1 MLWMKWEKCLQ
12 SLWLSYVNDVIC
24 SRVMNDYKMPC
35 LVSLIW
41 VLNEEAKTIWVCWL
55 YSWINLLC
63 KKWNSRWELGLIL
76 WKWKHNKKRIDWR
89 ERQRNKRR
97 ELKKNREWIMIR
109 RFLLFVDTSFESE
122 NQLTTHDFEQTD
134 YMNELDIRTSASNKR
149 FKSNSIYILSSTLNQ
164 TCCIQFINT
173 LKLIITTANDINW
186 RKNWYIYSQLN
197 SLLILSKTTDPIYL
211 KQ

>member
-1 MLWMKWEKCLQ
+1 
-12 SLWLSYVNDVIC
+12 
-24 SRVMNDYKMPC
+24 MNDYKMPC

-109 RFLLFVDTSFESE
+109 RFLLFVDRSFESE
-122 NQLTTHDFEQTD
+122 NQVTTHDLEQRN
-134 YMNELDIRTSASNKR
+134 YLNQLDIRTSASNKR

-173 LKLIITTANDINW
+173 LKLIITTANDIN
-186 RKNWYIYSQLN
+186 
-197 SLLILSKTTDPIYL
+197 
-211 KQ
+211 

>member
-122 NQLTTHDFEQTD
+122 NQVTTHDLEQTD
-134 YMNELDIRTSASNKR
+134 YLNELDIRTSASNKW
-149 FKSNSIYILSSTLNQ
+149 FKSNSIYILSSIVNQ
-164 TCCIQFINT
+164 TRCIQFINT
-173 LKLIITTANDINW
+173 SKLIITTSSNDINW

-197 SLLILSKTTDPIYL
+197 SLLILSKTTDPI
-211 KQ
+211 